1 MQYCKTVTL
10 RSRAKKDGKLS
21 LFLDFYPGF
30 RDQKTMKL
38 IRRQALRIYIYA
50 KPINEYQKRY
60 NAEMLEKAEAIRC
73 RVFSE
78 VIDDRYD
85 FFNKNKL
92 RGDFLAW
99 YRELLPKKNKKW
111 VYVYKHFERFVDGKC
126 TFEEVNIYL
135 CNKFKEYLL
144 TAKSLSNNE
153 RIARNSVA
161 GYWSTFRAMLSIA
174 YRERLIKDNV
184 NDFLERI
191 NYTPTVKE
199 SLTLEEL
206 RKLNNTPCEIDI
218 LKRASIFSCL
228 TGIRRSD
235 LINMTWNNIRPYSDG
250 HGMYVEFISQK
261 TKTNNVIPIGDEA
274 IQLLPEKTSIKVF
287 PGLTREMTNAPLK
300 KWLKNA
306 GIKKH
311 ITFHCFR
318 HTFASLQVELG
329 TDIYTVQDLLA
340 HKNVSTTQIYA
351 RHNDPKKREAAQ
363 KIRLSVI

>member
-10 RSRAKKDGKLS
+10 RSRARRNGTLS

-30 RDQKTMKL
+30 RDVTTMKL
-38 IRRQALRIYIYA
+38 IRRQALGIYIYA
-50 KPINEYQKRY
+50 KPINERQRKY

-73 RVFSE
+73 RVFGE
-78 VIDDRYD
+78 VIDERYD
-85 FFNKNKL
+85 FFNKNRL
-92 RGDFLAW
+92 RSDFLAW
-99 YRELLPKKNKKW
+99 YKKLLPQKNKKW
-111 VYVYKHFERFVDGKC
+111 EFVFKHFERFVDGKC
-126 TFEEVNIYL
+126 SFEEINVDL

-144 TAKSLSNNE
+144 TAKSLRNDE
-153 RIARNSVA
+153 QIARNSVA
-161 GYWSTFRAMLSIA
+161 GYWSTFRAMLNIA

-184 NDFLERI
+184 NDFLDRI
-191 NYTPTVKE
+191 KYTPTVKE
-199 SLTLEEL
+199 SLTMEEL

-235 LINMTWNNIRPYSDG
+235 LINMTWNNIRHYSDG

-261 TKTNNVIPIGDEA
+261 TKTDNIIPIGDEA

-300 KWLKNA
+300 KWLKDA
-306 GIKKH
+306 GINKH

-351 RHNDPKKREAAQ
+351 RHNDPKKREASQ
-363 KIRLSVI
+363 KIKLSVV